1 VEQERDYNGSILYLE
16 TKNHIQS
23 NPYSVPSLNLKPAR
37 AKARAKLDLE
47 SDFFVP
53 SLAYIKD
60 LGIRKDPAHDLLSL
74 RSVLFISMERAAREK
89 PRLSLR
95 LRIRVHDCSV
105 LEMNS
110 STVGDINHHHQPC

>member
-1 VEQERDYNGSILYLE
+1 VEQETDYKGSILYLE
-16 TKNHIQS
+16 TKNPIQVRS
-23 NPYSVPSLNLKPAR
+23 NPYSVPSLNLKLAR

-53 SLAYIKD
+53 SLAYIKN

-95 LRIRVHDCSV
+95 LRIRVHDCRYWR
-105 LEMNS
+105 
-110 STVGDINHHHQPC
+110 